1 MQNALNSKAD
11 ASNIPTKTSD
21 LTNDSGFI
29 TSSSLPTKVSDLTN
43 DSGFITN
50 TVNNLTN
57 YYTKTNTYTKS
68 EVDSLIGSVSSLD
81 IQIVQTLPTR
91 DISASTIY
99 LVPKTASTNDN
110 YDEYIYVNNAWEHIG
125 STEVDLSNYY
135 TKTQTDNLLDDKA
148 DANSLSTVATTG
160 SYNDLSN
167 KPTIPTVNNATL
179 TIQKNGTTV
188 KTFTANSSSNV
199 TANITVPTKT
209 SDLTNDSGFVDN
221 TYHDSTKQNSLVS
234 GTNIKTINNESL
246 LGSGN
251 INITS
256 GGGTMV
262 DMRVNGSSIVDSN
275 NVGNIATEGTYNATT
290 NKIATMSDVPDSTS
304 DLTNDSGFI
313 TNSVNN
319 LTNYYTKAE
328 TDNLLDAET
337 EYVDVSFLWTAAA
350 NGTAITAE
358 QRTLI
363 DTTNK
368 YIFYIKVVD
377 GYDRDYYYSTGRY
390 QDTGDSYT
398 TIDFIYNGEKW
409 YRFYINRSN
418 IVTKTSYNIQRK
430 LVSGSTIKTINNTSL
445 LGSGNISV
453 ATTSDIPTK
462 TSDLTNDS
470 GFVDNTYHDSS
481 KQDTLVSGT
490 NIKTINNE
498 SILGSGN
505 ISISSGVTSYNDLT
519 DKPIYDA
526 SYVGFAEGSTITN
539 EQYQE
544 LKDATI
550 NQNILNLNGKAATS
564 YYNFGD
570 IRIECTSGNQYS
582 RFTVSKTDN
591 NHTVSLTEFDLGYDS
606 DIQELY
612 ATKQNT
618 LVSGTNIKTINGDSI
633 LGSGDISVGGEKVPI
648 GTIFEFPTD
657 DATKLPTGYLFCDGS
672 AVSRTQYADLFGV
685 IGTTWGAGDG
695 STTFNLPSKAGLVT
709 VGVSTD
715 DEEFNTIGDTFGE
728 KEHRLTINEIPSHNH
743 NTVSMCSFPEGVA
756 NARTGYGYNEV
767 ALNKSSYGN
776 SVSNTG
782 GGYAHNNI
790 QPTVVSNFII
800 KASNVSQLPDEA
812 EVVDGYSTSTTDAYS
827 ANYINNMILNAVYPV
842 GSIYMSVNSTSPAT
856 LFGGKWVAISQGR
869 TLVGVGTGTDING
882 DSMTWTAETEGGEY
896 FHTLTIDEMPSH
908 KHVSWIHGNVNPT
921 SHSESKDYFSYA
933 GWGSSY
939 HDTWENTDNTGGGQ
953 AHNNIQPFFAVYMW
967 KRTA

>member
-1 MQNALNSKAD
+1 MQNALDSKAD

-68 EVDSLIGSVSSLD
+68 EVDSLISSVSSLD
-81 IQIVQTLPTR
+81 IEVVQTLPTQ
-91 DISASTIY
+91 DISTSTIY
-99 LVPKTASTNDN
+99 LVPKTSSTNDN
-110 YDEYIYVNNAWEHIG
+110 YDEYIYVNNSWEHIG

-148 DANSLSTVATTG
+148 DVSSLSTVATTG

-167 KPTIPTVNNATL
+167 KPTIPT
-179 TIQKNGTTV
+179 
-188 KTFTANSSSNV
+188 
-199 TANITVPTKT
+199 KT
-209 SDLTNDSGFVDN
+209 SDLTNDSGFIDGLVILSYGNSTWNDFIAAYQKNKVVYCRASSNSNPASGSQTRLAFMAYVNNASSPTEVEFQYYRSVSSHTNSQQGDQVYVYKLTSAGSWTVITRN
-221 TYHDSTKQNSLVS
+221 TFSKVVAGTGLSSSYSNGAITLSANSQNETDPVFSASAASGITSSDITSWNNKSDFSGSYNDLTDLPVQTDIRINNSSIISGGVANLGVNPDYNSSTNPLATMKTVSQGMNAVMGVINRKQDTLVS

-251 INITS
+251 I
-256 GGGTMV
+256 
-262 DMRVNGSSIVDSN
+262 
-275 NVGNIATEGTYNATT
+275 
-290 NKIATMSDVPDSTS
+290 
-304 DLTNDSGFI
+304 
-313 TNSVNN
+313 
-319 LTNYYTKAE
+319 
-328 TDNLLDAET
+328 
-337 EYVDVSFLWTAAA
+337 
-350 NGTAITAE
+350 
-358 QRTLI
+358 
-363 DTTNK
+363 
-368 YIFYIKVVD
+368 
-377 GYDRDYYYSTGRY
+377 
-390 QDTGDSYT
+390 
-398 TIDFIYNGEKW
+398 
-409 YRFYINRSN
+409 
-418 IVTKTSYNIQRK
+418 
-430 LVSGSTIKTINNTSL
+430 
-445 LGSGNISV
+445 
-453 ATTSDIPTK
+453 
-462 TSDLTNDS
+462 
-470 GFVDNTYHDSS
+470 
-481 KQDTLVSGT
+481 
-490 NIKTINNE
+490 
-498 SILGSGN
+498 
-505 ISISSGVTSYNDLT
+505 SISGGVTSYNDLT

-526 SYVGFAEGSTITN
+526 SYVELATGSTITN

-544 LKDATI
+544 LKDAIT
-550 NQNILNLNGKAATS
+550 NLNILNLNGKAAKGF
-564 YYNFGD
+564 Y
-570 IRIECTSGNQYS
+570 TSGNIIIIVGTLGNQTARY
-582 RFTVSKTDN
+582 TVSKTDN
-591 NHTVSLTEFDLGYDS
+591 NHTVSLTKSFLGYDS
-606 DIQELY
+606 DVQDLY
-612 ATKQNT
+612 ETKQNI
-618 LVSGTNIKTINGDSI
+618 LVSGANIKTINGSSI

-685 IGTTWGAGDG
+685 IGTTWGSGDG

-728 KEHRLTINEIPSHNH
+728 KEHRLTINEMPSHNH
-743 NTVSMCSFPEGVA
+743 STVYMCSFPGGVA
-756 NARTGYGYNEV
+756 NTRTGYGYNEV
-767 ALNKSSYGN
+767 ELNKSSYGN

-790 QPTVVSNFII
+790 QPSVVSNYII

-842 GSIYMSVNSTSPAT
+842 GSIYMSINSTSPAT
-856 LFGGKWVAISQGR
+856 LFGGRWEAISQGR

-882 DSMTWTAETEGGEY
+882 DSMTWAAEAEGGEY
-896 FHTLTIDEMPSH
+896 LHTLTIDEMPSH
-908 KHVSWIHGNVNPT
+908 NHSVNTIFPFTIGSNRTAVANSTSNNVT
-921 SHSESKDYFSYA
+921 GTA
-933 GWGSSY
+933 G
-939 HDTWENTDNTGGGQ
+939 DVVLNTGGGQ